1 MTHSKGDPNPRGIQT
16 KIVERNPFEYRWTRN
31 NTHRDIEQGE
41 SMSAKHKLNSACI
54 LGSVFI
60 AGLFGILSQSFFV
73 FIVAASI
80 IIAVE
85 IYSGSI
91 RVN

>member
-1 MTHSKGDPNPRGIQT
+1 MTHPNRDQYPRGIQA
-16 KIVERNPFEYRWTRN
+16 KVIERNPFDFPWTFN
-31 NTHRDIEQGE
+31 NTPQDNEQGE
-41 SMSAKHKLNSACI
+41 SMSAKHKLNAACI
-54 LGSVFI
+54 IGSAII
-60 AGLFGILSQSFFV
+60 AGLLGVLSQSFFV

-85 IYSGSI
+85 VYSGSI